1 MVFIPK
7 EHYEKLEKQQE
18 ISQKVE
24 AKKTLNK
31 INEEAQGPKDKLDQK
46 NIFKLIKS
54 QHKNTV
60 EKPKQVSIKDIERE
74 LKIQELCEEKKQE
87 QIEELLKEQET
98 REIKNEIIDVLA
110 IAHTH
115 PDKNKLFKHK
125 LGTSETINKYVD
137 DNVLFRFFNKA
148 NSHLKF
154 GTIYTIKYLQTH
166 REYNQ
171 YVSNMVKLQKQ
182 QEQMQEKAK
191 EEKPEEPE
199 EKNAPEE

>member
-24 AKKTLNK
+24 ARKTLNK

-46 NIFKLIKS
+46 SIFKLIKS

-60 EKPKQVSIKDIERE
+60 EKPKQISIKDIERE

-87 QIEELLKEQET
+87 QIEELLQEEET
-98 REIKNEIIDVLA
+98 KEIKNEIIDVLA
-110 IAHTH
+110 IPHTH
-115 PDKNKLFKHK
+115 PDKNKIFKHK
-125 LGTSETINKYVD
+125 LGTSDTINKYVD

-166 REYNQ
+166 REYAQ
-171 YVSNMVKLQKQ
+171 YVKQ
-182 QEQMQEKAK
+182 MEQLRRQQMEKPK
-191 EEKPEEPE
+191 EEPKEETK

>member
-7 EHYEKLEKQQE
+7 EHYESLEKQQQ

-31 INEEAQGPKDKLDQK
+31 INHEAQETDNKQQSQK
-46 NIFKLIKS
+46 NFFKIIKS
-54 QHKNTV
+54 QHKASQEN
-60 EKPKQVSIKDIERE
+60 PKQVSIKDIERE
-74 LKIQELCEEKKQE
+74 LKIQELIDDRRQEE
-87 QIEELLKEQET
+87 IEELLQEEET
-98 REIKNEIIDVLA
+98 REIKNEIIDVMA
-110 IAHTH
+110 IPHTH
-115 PDKNKLFKHK
+115 PDKNKIFKHK

-171 YVSNMVKLQKQ
+171 YVANMAKLQKQ
-182 QEQMQEKAK
+182 QQQVQEA
-191 EEKPEEPE
+191 KPEEKE
-199 EKNAPEE
+199 EKNASEEW